1 MGNILKKIQEK
12 LLKTNKIY
20 NTVRRFK
27 SIKLIVRNLRVPP
40 AGSKDCKKVV

>member
-1 MGNILKKIQEK
+1 LDNHFVSRDLILMGNILKKIQEK

-27 SIKLIVRNLRVPP
+27 SYCVPT
-40 AGSKDCKKVV
+40 S